1 MRTVNHFSRQSSGNL
16 APVTLAELAALV
28 GGEVRGDG
36 ATKICG
42 AAPLDDAAAGMITLV
57 DQPERMKQF
66 LASGAAAVVLPRAMA
81 PPEGV
86 PAILVDDLHAAF
98 ITIVS
103 AIRPAVKRRVAGI
116 HPTACVAATATLGAD
131 VSLGPGV
138 VIGEYATVGAGCT
151 LHANVVLLDHCR
163 VGANV
168 TLFPNVTLYEQ
179 TVIGDD
185 TTIHSGAT
193 IGSYGFGYRTTGGRH
208 ERAAQLGWVEI
219 GSDVEIGANVAI
231 DRGAYGATRIG
242 SGTKIDNLVQ
252 IAHNC
257 QIGPHNLICSQVGI
271 AGSTSTGEYVVMAG
285 QVGVRDHVKIG
296 RGAMIGAMAGIVNDV
311 PDGASMLGAPAKPER
326 EQKLQFAAMAKL
338 PEMRKEFKQ
347 LRAEVAELKRLL
359 SLSTENRAA

>member
-1 MRTVNHFSRQSSGNL
+1 MRTVNHASPQLS
-16 APVTLAELAALV
+16 VTLAPTTLAQLAALV
-28 GGEVRGDG
+28 GGELHGDG

-42 AAPLDDAAAGMITLV
+42 AAPLDDAHVGVITLV
-57 DQPERMKQF
+57 DQPERLKQF
-66 LASGAAAVVLPRAMA
+66 LASGAAAVVLPEGMA

-86 PAILVDDLHAAF
+86 AAILVADLHAAF
-98 ITIVS
+98 ITIVTHF
-103 AIRPAVKRRVAGI
+103 RPLPAERKPGV
-116 HPTACVAATATLGAD
+116 HPTACVAASATLGAN
-131 VSLGPGV
+131 VWLGPGV
-138 VIGEYATVGAGCT
+138 VVGEHATVGAGCT
-151 LHANVVLLDHCR
+151 LHPNVVVLDYCH
-163 VGANV
+163 VGAGA
-168 TLFPNVTLYEQ
+168 TLFPNVTLYEH

-185 TTIHSGAT
+185 TIIHSGAT

-231 DRGAYGATRIG
+231 DRGVYGPTRIG
-242 SGTKIDNLVQ
+242 AGTKIDNLVQ

-257 QIGPHNLICSQVGI
+257 QIGKHNLICSQVGI

-311 PDGASMLGAPAKPER
+311 PAGASMLGAPAKPER

-359 SLSTENRAA
+359 AISTESRAA

>member
-1 MRTVNHFSRQSSGNL
+1 MRTVNHASSSS
-16 APVTLAELAALV
+16 PVTLAELSVLV
-28 GGEVRGDG
+28 GGELRGDG
-36 ATKICG
+36 ATKIFG
-42 AAPLDDAAAGMITLV
+42 AAPLDDAATGVITLV

-66 LASGAAAVVLPRAMA
+66 LASGATAVVMPRSMA

-86 PAILVDDLHAAF
+86 PAILVADLHAAF

-103 AIRPAVKRRVAGI
+103 AFRPAAKQRSAGI
-116 HPTACVAATATLGAD
+116 HPTACVASTATLGAD

-138 VIGEYATVGAGCT
+138 VIGEHATVSAGCT

-163 VGANV
+163 VGKNV

-242 SGTKIDNLVQ
+242 DGTKIDNLVQ

-347 LRAEVAELKRLL
+347 LRADVAELKRLL
-359 SLSTENRAA
+359 AGTSENRAA